1 MPELPTIVNDIL
13 VFEGRVQRMEN
24 PINGVLT
31 NSRIGRTKVKTELI
45 DVKEI

>member
-31 NSRIGRTKVKTELI
+31 IPELGGP
-45 DVKEI
+45 KLKQN